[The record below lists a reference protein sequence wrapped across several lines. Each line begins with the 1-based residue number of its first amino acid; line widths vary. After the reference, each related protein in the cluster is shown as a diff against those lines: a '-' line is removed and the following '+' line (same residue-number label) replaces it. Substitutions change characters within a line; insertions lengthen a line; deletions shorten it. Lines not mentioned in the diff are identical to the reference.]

1 VDADTLVH
9 EPLGHDA
16 RRPGATAIPRLSRWT
31 GCTAGDLVDHV
42 SWGPGTV
49 FDQRRIT
56 VLFEVLFDKAG
67 YRHLDAGLVDEGNLL
82 AHC

>member
-1 VDADTLVH
+1 VL
-9 EPLGHDA
+9 
-16 RRPGATAIPRLSRWT
+16 
-31 GCTAGDLVDHV
+31 
-42 SWGPGTV
+42 
-49 FDQRRIT
+49 DQRRIT